1 MILSAGLSPAW
12 QQFLVFDSFRYG
24 EVNRATEAHWCTAGK
39 VTNAG
44 NAVHHL
50 GGPSMTLVPAGGAPL
65 REMRREFDELGVPCR
80 WIETGSATRVCT
92 TILDRATHTMTELVE
107 EGRPLSSRELDA
119 YRAAYAEEVA
129 RADVAILTGSLPQGT
144 PETIYRELAV
154 VTKCPMVLDF
164 RGEGLLSVLDLR
176 PLVVKPNREEL
187 GHTVGR
193 SLDDDDQLLGA
204 MQELNRRGA
213 QWVAITQGGGPVWLS
228 SASKVC
234 RLYPPPVD
242 HPANPIGCGDC
253 TAAGIA
259 WAIRDGR
266 DMVDAVRLGI
276 GAAGENLGNLLPG
289 RLDPAKA
296 QRRADLVRVETSVI
310 FG

>member
-50 GGPSMTLVPAGGAPL
+50 GGPSMTLAPAGGAPL
-65 REMRREFDELGVPCR
+65 REMRREFDALGVPCR
-80 WIETGSATRVCT
+80 WIETRSATRVCT
-92 TILDRATHTMTELVE
+92 TILDRATPAITELVE
-107 EGRPLSSRELDA
+107 NGRPLTSQELDA

-144 PETIYRELAV
+144 PESFYRELAEM
-154 VTKCPMVLDF
+154 TKCRMVLDF
-164 RGEGLLSVLDLR
+164 RGEGLLSVLGLR

-193 SLDDDDQLLGA
+193 SLDDDNDLLEA
-204 MQELNRRGA
+204 MRELNRRGA
-213 QWVAITQGGGPVWLS
+213 QWVAITQGAGPVWLCCES
-228 SASKVC
+228 SVY
-234 RLYPPPVD
+234 RLYPPPVAD
-242 HPANPIGCGDC
+242 PVNPIGCGDC

-259 WAIRDGR
+259 WAVRDGR
-266 DMVDAVRLGI
+266 DMVEAVRLGI
-276 GAAGENLGNLLPG
+276 GAAGENLGSLLPG

-296 QRRADLVRVETSVI
+296 QERADLVRVERV
-310 FG
+310 

>member
-50 GGPSMTLVPAGGAPL
+50 GGPSMTLAPAGGAPL
-65 REMRREFDELGVPCR
+65 REMRREFDALGVPCR
-80 WIETGSATRVCT
+80 WIETRSATRVCT
-92 TILDRATHTMTELVE
+92 TILDRATPAITELVE
-107 EGRPLSSRELDA
+107 NGRPLTSQELDA

-144 PETIYRELAV
+144 PESFYRELAEM
-154 VTKCPMVLDF
+154 TKCRMVLDF

-193 SLDDDDQLLGA
+193 SLDDDNDLLEA
-204 MQELNRRGA
+204 MRELNHRGA
-213 QWVAITQGGGPVWLS
+213 QWVAITQGAGPVWLCCES
-228 SASKVC
+228 SAY
-234 RLYPPPVD
+234 RLYPPPVAD
-242 HPANPIGCGDC
+242 PVNPIGCGDC

-259 WAIRDGR
+259 WAVRDGR

-296 QRRADLVRVETSVI
+296 QKRADLVRVERV
-310 FG
+310 